1 MLQVLLW
8 LQYSPGLWG
17 GVGMAR
23 LGLSVCLKHL
33 MKNYNN
39 SIMSSVPCPKDWMRF
54 RFLYRPV
61 LIEIDI
67 YWFSFSL
74 SI

>member
-1 MLQVLLW
+1 M
-8 LQYSPGLWG
+8 GK
-17 GVGMAR
+17 AR
-23 LGLSVCLKHL
+23 RGLSICLKHL
-33 MKNYNN
+33 MENYNN
-39 SIMSSVPCPKDWMRF
+39 SFACSVPCPKDWMRF
-54 RFLYRPV
+54 RCLYRPV